1 MKHRTELHN
10 QPLED
15 TVCSRVLKHLR
26 PVWTL
31 TASTHF
37 TTANTLVLYY
47 SETQNRA
54 TQSATR
60 GHCVLESIKTPQTCV
75 NTNRFDT
82 LHTSRQQTHSCFIT
96 GKHRTELHNQPLED
110 TVCSRALKP
119 FRPVW
124 TLTASTHFTTANTL
138 VLYYRKTQNRATQSA
153 TRGHCVLESIKTPQ
167 TCVNT
172 NRFDTLHDSK
182 HTRALL
188 QWNTEQSY
196 TISH

>member
-1 MKHRTELHN
+1 MTANTLVLYYSETQNRATQSATRGHCV
-10 QPLED
+10 LE
-15 TVCSRVLKHLR
+15 SIKHLR

-37 TTANTLVLYY
+37 MTANTLVLYY

-75 NTNRFDT
+75 NTNRFHT

-96 GKHRTELHNQPLED
+96 VKHRTELHNQPLED
-110 TVCSRALKP
+110 TVSSRALKHL
-119 FRPVW
+119 RPVW
-124 TLTASTHFTTANTL
+124 TLTASTHF
-138 VLYYRKTQNRATQSA
+138 
-153 TRGHCVLESIKTPQ
+153 
-167 TCVNT
+167 
-172 NRFDTLHDSK
+172 TLHDSK